1 MTPMQPL
8 GAPGTPSS
16 PQALPY
22 SAFPAPRIGQ
32 ASAGAPASPIAP
44 LIQGTQTQINDALSA
59 ARGPQP
65 APQLAV
71 QPQQPQPPQQRP
83 NFGQGALG
91 MMAGMMGH
99 NQQPSPWGS
108 MFSGQ
113 QSPQQQSPFG
123 GFSQPGR
130 DGAGMD
136 GFGMLSPQLRDLF
149 SKGQPRF
156 WGGFNWNGQQDTQ
169 NGRSPDPRAS
179 SVSFVEHGPLNYGPP
194 QGYNPASG
202 SVFGGYQGGQ

>member
-8 GAPGTPSS
+8 GAPGTPTS

-32 ASAGAPASPIAP
+32 ASAGAPATPIAP
-44 LIQGTQTQINDALSA
+44 LIQGTQAQINDALSA

-65 APQLAV
+65 APQLAA
-71 QPQQPQPPQQRP
+71 QPPQQRPQQWP

-113 QSPQQQSPFG
+113 PQSPQQQSPFG
-123 GFSQPGR
+123 GFFQPGR
-130 DGAGMD
+130 DGAGMG
-136 GFGMLSPQLRDLF
+136 GFGMIPPQLRDLL
-149 SKGQPRF
+149 GGNQQRF
-156 WGGFNWNGQQDTQ
+156 WGGFNWNGQQGAQD
-169 NGRSPDPRAS
+169 GRSPDPRAS
-179 SVSFVEHGPLNYGPP
+179 TVSFAEHAPMNYGLP

-202 SVFGGYQGGQ
+202 SVFGGAGGQ